1 MPLSN
6 KEIISMLEGLVEICK
21 DGQQGYKNA
30 ADDIKDKELKKMLMD
45 YSVQREKFIYEL
57 QRIMKSLGAQVEF
70 SGPGTI
76 LGVLHRRWMDI
87 KFGLAGNNAEAI
99 FRECLRGENGALQRY
114 REVLKSDLP
123 ADIKTVVNKQA
134 EEIQE
139 AYDNITRHLDA
150 IEHRIL
156 DV

>member
-6 KEIISMLEGLVEICK
+6 KEIISILEGLVEICK

-30 ADDIKDKELKKMLMD
+30 ADDIKDKELTKMLMD
-45 YSVQREKFIYEL
+45 YSIQREKFIYEL
-57 QRIMKSLGAQVEF
+57 QRIMKSHGAEVEY

-87 KFGLAGNNAEAI
+87 KFGVAGNNAEAI
-99 FRECLRGENGALQRY
+99 FRECLRGEKAALSRY
-114 REVLKSDLP
+114 KEVLKSDLP
-123 ADIKTVVNKQA
+123 EDIKTIINKQM
-134 EEIQE
+134 EEIHE
-139 AYDNITRHLDA
+139 AYDNISRHLEA

-156 DV
+156 DI